1 MSAAQISRRGFVSA
15 AAGLTG
21 IAVLVPD
28 SLAFRLQGR
37 LAPSYTGGTFPDG
50 LAAGDPTPDG
60 ITLWSRV
67 EGVTGNGSV
76 LLEVATDKGFHKT
89 VHSELVPADPTKL
102 YTVKVRVTGLKTHTQ
117 YYYRFATKSKNSA
130 VGKFRTALAESSTS
144 AVKFAYFSCQ
154 EFGYGYFNAHAL
166 MAKDDVDFVVN
177 LGDFVYQDVSY
188 SSYPQ
193 TLNGITYPAV
203 AVRKDNSPGSEALS
217 GATTYEQYAK
227 RYQRY
232 RSDKDLQAMQA
243 SHAMISTWDDHEV
256 LNDYAG
262 AAGAD
267 GGNASRTN
275 PPYYVG
281 WSNERKIAAYQ
292 AWFDN
297 MPTFPQVTG
306 GTRLYHKAKFGK
318 NLELFVLDERQYRD
332 KQACGFKATEI
343 DPASCT
349 DLNTPERA
357 YLGAE
362 QMSFLQGGLNTSTS
376 KWKVIANE
384 VVAMA
389 LNEVNG
395 KSAGVDDWVGY
406 PTERESLLQAIRSHN
421 VKNVVFATG
430 DYHTFMAGQVRD
442 IAGRAVATEFAGGS
456 VTMPSNSEIAGA
468 IFHTPGYG
476 TADAPTL
483 PTSHNEAHYLAV
495 NPHMKEYDQLHHG
508 YVLASA
514 TSSQFS
520 ATFKKLQ
527 TIRTKST
534 ALAATKTYRVAADS
548 TTIL

>member
-1 MSAAQISRRGFVSA
+1 MPAAISRRGFVSA
-15 AAGLTG
+15 AAGVAG
-21 IAVLVPD
+21 VAVLVPD
-28 SLAFRLQGR
+28 ALAFKLQGS
-37 LAPSYTGGTFPDG
+37 LSPTYSGGTFPDG
-50 LAAGDPTPDG
+50 IAAGDPTPDG

-67 EGVTGNGSV
+67 EGVGGNGSV
-76 LLEVATDKGFHKT
+76 LLEVATDSKFKK
-89 VHSELVPADPTKL
+89 VVKSSLVPADPAKL
-102 YTVKVRVTGLKTHTQ
+102 FTVKARVVGLKAHTQ
-117 YYYRFATKSKNSA
+117 YYYRFATKTKNSA
-130 VGKFRTALAESSTS
+130 VGKFRTALPASSTS

-166 MAKDDVDFVVN
+166 MAKDDVDFVIN
-177 LGDFVYQDVSY
+177 LGDFVYEDVGY
-188 SSYPQ
+188 NTP
-193 TLNGITYPAV
+193 L
-203 AVRKDNSPGSEALS
+203 AVRKENNPGSEALS
-217 GATTYEQYAK
+217 GPTTYEGYAK

-232 RSDKDLQAMQA
+232 RTDKDLQAMQA

-256 LNDYAG
+256 MNDYAG
-262 AAGAD
+262 GAAAN
-267 GGNASRTN
+267 GGNASRTQL
-275 PPYYVG
+275 PSYIG
-281 WSNERKIAAYQ
+281 WSDERKVAAYN

-306 GTRLYHKAKFGK
+306 GTKLYHKAKFGK

-332 KQACGFKATEI
+332 KQPCGFKTTEI

-349 DLNTPERA
+349 DLNTPARD

-384 VVAMA
+384 VIAMA
-389 LNEVNG
+389 LNEVDG

-406 PTERESLLQAIRSHN
+406 PTEREALLQAIRSHN

-430 DYHTFMAGQVRD
+430 DYHTFMAGEVRD
-442 IAGRAVATEFAGGS
+442 AAGHAVATEFAGGS

-476 TADAPTL
+476 TADAPTT
-483 PTSHNEAHYLAV
+483 PVDHNEAHYLVA

-514 TSSQFS
+514 TSTQFS
-520 ATFKKLQ
+520 ATFKKLK

-534 ALAATKTYRVAADS
+534 ALAGTPKTYRVAANS
-548 TTIL
+548 TTVI